1 MLETLTATQ
10 TLAFGMPGGWEWL
23 IIGLLGLLIFGR
35 RLPEVGRSIGIGIM
49 EFKKGLKG
57 IEDDMNS
64 VDADRPKASL
74 TDAGAAKPDLREPST
89 SGGED
94 PRVSRADP
102 AG

>member
-1 MLETLTATQ
+1 MFETLTATQ

-35 RLPEVGRSIGIGIM
+35 RLPEVGRSIGAGIM

-57 IEDDMNS
+57 IEDDMNA
-64 VDADRPKASL
+64 VDTEGSKGAL
-74 TDAGAAKPDLREPST
+74 TDGGAKPTLREPST
-89 SGGED
+89 GAGAD
-94 PRVSRADP
+94 PRVSRADT